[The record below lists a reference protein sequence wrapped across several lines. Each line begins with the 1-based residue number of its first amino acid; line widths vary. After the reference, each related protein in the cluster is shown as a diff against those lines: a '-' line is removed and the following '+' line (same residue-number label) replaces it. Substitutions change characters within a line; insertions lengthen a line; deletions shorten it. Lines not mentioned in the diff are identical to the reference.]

1 MAVTLEQVR
10 ALLMPDEPNYRKAAR
25 LGPQA
30 LPHLRALVNGPHKM
44 LAQKA
49 AYLAGLI
56 DDDRSADVLSDAAR
70 SSSSA
75 VRVAAASAARHL
87 RRPGAA
93 AVVSRLLNDRH
104 VGVRKFAIK
113 AAARSGNS
121 ALLAQLGQIV
131 SKDSSP
137 ANRALASHTLG
148 KLKGGGGGR
157 IA

>member
-10 ALLMPDEPNYRKAAR
+10 RLLMPDEPDYNTAAR
-25 LGPQA
+25 LGPQL
-30 LPHLRALVNGPHKM
+30 LPHLRAIVNGPHKM

-56 DDDRSADVLSDAAR
+56 DDDRSADVLADAAK

-87 RRPGAA
+87 RRPGAV
-93 AVVSRLLNDRH
+93 AVVSRLLNDSH
-104 VGVRKFAIK
+104 TGVRKFAIK
-113 AAARSGNS
+113 AAASSGNS
-121 ALLAQLGQIV
+121 ALVAQLGKIV
-131 SKDSSP
+131 GKDPSP
-137 ANRALASHTLG
+137 ANRALAVHTLNRM
-148 KLKGGGGGR
+148 KGGGGR

>member
-10 ALLMPDEPNYRKAAR
+10 RLLSPDEPDYRTAAR
-25 LGPQA
+25 VGPQA
-30 LPHLRALVNGPHKM
+30 LPHLRTLVNGPHKM

-56 DDDRSADVLSDAAR
+56 DDDRSADVLADAAK

-75 VRVAAASAARHL
+75 VRVAAASGARHL

-113 AAARSGNS
+113 AAAKSGNP

-131 SKDSSP
+131 NKDPSP
-137 ANRALASHTLG
+137 ANRALAVHTLN
-148 KLKGGGGGR
+148 KVKGGGGR